1 MKHEHRIRL
10 LTTLGMVPFIGAAIA
25 QFVGISLF
33 GYLPAE
39 IFTSYGTVII
49 SFLAGSIWGASR
61 CRPQEMNAPF
71 VATNLL
77 TLVSWFALLQSSVL
91 FVLIVNSFLFILLY
105 RLEAQQETD
114 DSYLRLR
121 RVVTTLVALM
131 HLTMVI
137 LL

>member
-61 CRPQEMNAPF
+61 YRPQEMKAPF

-77 TLVSWFALLQSSVL
+77 TLASWFALLQSSVL